1 VSQYDQ
7 IFIAA
12 AVSYYHSFLRGFY
25 GDKQLIV
32 SKLLISYHRW
42 RLNVNV
48 SYGSISLRHNQS
60 ISCWIVYGGAFSRK
74 HSELL
79 GAEVF
84 GAVYD
89 PFLLISF
96 LGSMCSTF
104 ERSIAPVNFYASF
117 CVDLYVLPLHRLE
130 RRLLHNAGGHMLTR
144 RNMVRKNGLELWNIL
159 EEAVDYSSRGGF
171 IVLAVEI
178 DRNVAQLLLQVRRM

>member
-1 VSQYDQ
+1 
-7 IFIAA
+7 
-12 AVSYYHSFLRGFY
+12 
-25 GDKQLIV
+25 
-32 SKLLISYHRW
+32 
-42 RLNVNV
+42 
-48 SYGSISLRHNQS
+48 
-60 ISCWIVYGGAFSRK
+60 
-74 HSELL
+74 
-79 GAEVF
+79 
-84 GAVYD
+84 
-89 PFLLISF
+89 
-96 LGSMCSTF
+96 MCSTF